1 MGTGRG
7 NKTDETAGGKV
18 AMIMAITKIMCMMSA
33 EHGNV
38 AAHLKHSL
46 AYICNEAKTEKGSL
60 VGGINCLPDF
70 AYEQMIGTKE
80 MFGQTGG
87 RQGYHFIISLKPG
100 EGTKE
105 QMYEITRRFAEEFL
119 GGEYEG
125 VFSVHTDKDHLHGH
139 LVFNSVNMVTGRKY
153 AYKKGDWKN
162 VIQPITNRLC
172 EEYGL
177 SIVAAE
183 YSKEPVNMNR
193 KQWEKEQ
200 SWGDFIMGDMRY
212 CRNKAESFEEFI
224 FLMGK
229 LGYEVKVGA
238 HISVKAEGMRRSRRL
253 DMLDKEFSVQNLQT
267 YYEQEWPYKYVEPPV
282 YHSGYALHK
291 KPANAFQQRY
301 YGKLY
306 RMCVVQKCRFQ
317 YKYTRYQQDLIRM
330 KELQEEYLFLN
341 REGINGWEDVF
352 RAKQTAEQKIADI
365 DAKKKEL
372 YNEHA
377 RHKYQYEKDGDVT
390 VYLYH
395 EAHYREQLA
404 ELKERRKEAKR
415 EYATINRCISEST
428 FAHMEIP
435 LDVDV
440 ENLYMVDVPE
450 FEGNDISYVESNIH
464 DDGAEYGTAETDVYI
479 EPYDE
484 ADIYK
489 ADSTVSND
497 VLSEVDVAKS
507 ERIIAEVLQEETGVL
522 PEEGFFYE
530 GNESE
535 IVKPSYEPANETI
548 EAIAEEDAKL
558 KKVEESDMT
567 KERYEILTDK
577 EKVEWLGIAEC
588 SVQEAIQRFISKLD
602 SIGVVYR
609 YSDDMLDEF
618 MRLESV
624 VAQMRRKQE
633 NMERSA
639 EKEGR
644 SR

>member
-1 MGTGRG
+1 
-7 NKTDETAGGKV
+7 
-18 AMIMAITKIMCMMSA
+18 MAITKIMCMKSA

-38 AAHLKHSL
+38 SAHLKHSI
-46 AYICNEAKTEKGSL
+46 AYICNEGKTENGSL

-100 EGTKE
+100 EGTKA

-153 AYKKGDWKN
+153 TYKKGDWKN

-183 YSKEPVNMNR
+183 YSKDPVNMNR

-200 SWGDFIMGDMRY
+200 SWGDFITGDMQY
-212 CRNKAESFEEFI
+212 CRNKAESFEEFV
-224 FLMGK
+224 FLMEK
-229 LGYEVKVGA
+229 LGYEVKIGA

-253 DMLDKEFSVQNLQT
+253 DTLDEEFSVQNLQT
-267 YYEQEWPYKYVEPPV
+267 YYEQERPYKYVEPPV

-317 YKYTRYQQDLIRM
+317 YKYTRYQQDLVRM

-352 RAKQTAEQKIADI
+352 RAKQTAEQKIVDI

-372 YNEHA
+372 YKEHA
-377 RHKYQYEKDGDVT
+377 RYKYQYEKDGDVT

-415 EYATINRCISEST
+415 ECATINRCISEST

-450 FEGNDISYVESNIH
+450 FEGSDILYVES
-464 DDGAEYGTAETDVYI
+464 EV
-479 EPYDE
+479 YDE
-484 ADIYK
+484 VEVYEAVKSKLDIEVDE
-489 ADSTVSND
+489 AEQIDVAD
-497 VLSEVDVAKS
+497 VLPEVEVA
-507 ERIIAEVLQEETGVL
+507 ERELAATEVLQEEGDVISEQELNYGV
-522 PEEGFFYE
+522 
-530 GNESE
+530 NESE
-535 IVKPSYEPANETI
+535 TVTKLYEPI
-548 EAIAEEDAKL
+548 EEYIEGVDEAYTDLQNFATP
-558 KKVEESDMT
+558 DMT
-567 KERYEILTDK
+567 KERYEVLTDK

-588 SVQEAIQRFISKLD
+588 SVQDAIQRFISKLD

-618 MRLESV
+618 MRLELV
-624 VAQMRRKQE
+624 VAQIKREEKE
-633 NMERSA
+633 A
-639 EKEGR
+639 EKEQDKKIEPK
-644 SR
+644 SRCL

>member
-1 MGTGRG
+1 
-7 NKTDETAGGKV
+7 
-18 AMIMAITKIMCMMSA
+18 MAITKIMCMKSA

-38 AAHLKHSL
+38 AAHLKHSI
-46 AYICNEAKTEKGSL
+46 AYICNEAKTENGSL

-100 EGTKE
+100 EGTRE
-105 QMYEITRRFAEEFL
+105 QMYEITRRFAEKFL

-153 AYKKGDWKN
+153 VYKKGDWKN

-183 YSKEPVNMNR
+183 YSKDPVNMNR

-200 SWGDFIMGDMRY
+200 SWSDFITGDMQY
-212 CRNKAESFEEFI
+212 CRNKADCFEKFI
-224 FLMGK
+224 FLMEK

-253 DMLDKEFSVQNLQT
+253 DTVDEEFSVQNLQT
-267 YYEQEWPYKYVEPPV
+267 YYEQERPYKYVEPPV
-282 YHSGYALHK
+282 YHPGYALHR

-301 YGKLY
+301 YGNLY

-341 REGINGWEDVF
+341 RGGINGWEDVF
-352 RAKQTAEQKIADI
+352 RAKQSAEQRIADI

-372 YNEHA
+372 YKEHA

-404 ELKERRKEAKR
+404 ELKERRKEVKR
-415 EYATINRCISEST
+415 ECATINRCISEST

-435 LDVDV
+435 IDVDV
-440 ENLYMVDVPE
+440 VNLYMVDVPE
-450 FEGNDISYVESNIH
+450 FEERDISYEESK
-464 DDGAEYGTAETDVYI
+464 V
-479 EPYDE
+479 YDE
-484 ADIYK
+484 VEVYK
-489 ADSTVSND
+489 ATEPNVDI
-497 VLSEVDVAKS
+497 EVD
-507 ERIIAEVLQEETGVL
+507 EAEQIEGTGVL
-522 PEEGFFYE
+522 PELDEAKPEPVTMLYE
-530 GNESE
+530 PIDESVE
-535 IVKPSYEPANETI
+535 IVD
-548 EAIAEEDAKL
+548 EAYADL
-558 KKVEESDMT
+558 KDFATPDMT
-567 KERYEILTDK
+567 KERYEALTDK

-588 SVQEAIQRFISKLD
+588 SVQDAIQRFISKLD

-624 VAQMRRKQE
+624 VAQMKRE
-633 NMERSA
+633 EREA
-639 EKEGR
+639 EKEQDKKIESKSR
-644 SR
+644 SL

>member
-1 MGTGRG
+1 
-7 NKTDETAGGKV
+7 
-18 AMIMAITKIMCMMSA
+18 MAITKIMCMKSA

-38 AAHLKHSL
+38 AAHLKHSI
-46 AYICNEAKTEKGSL
+46 AYICNEAKTENGSL
-60 VGGINCLPDF
+60 VGGINCLPDL

-87 RQGYHFIISLKPG
+87 RQGYHFIVSLKPG

-105 QMYEITRRFAEEFL
+105 QMYEIIRRFAEEFL
-119 GGEYEG
+119 DGEYEG

-139 LVFNSVNMVTGRKY
+139 LVYNSVNMVTGRKY

-183 YSKEPVNMNR
+183 YSKDPVNMNR

-200 SWGDFIMGDMRY
+200 SWGDFITGDMQY
-212 CRNKAESFEEFI
+212 CRNKAESFEEFV
-224 FLMGK
+224 FLMEK

-253 DMLDKEFSVQNLQT
+253 DTLDEEFSVQNLQT
-267 YYEQEWPYKYVEPPV
+267 YYEQERSYKYVEPPV
-282 YHSGYALHK
+282 YHPGYALHK
-291 KPANAFQQRY
+291 KPTNAFQQRY

-352 RAKQTAEQKIADI
+352 RAKQKAEQKIADI

-372 YNEHA
+372 YKEHA
-377 RHKYQYEKDGDVT
+377 RYKYQYEKDGDVT

-404 ELKERRKEAKR
+404 ELRERRKEAKK
-415 EYATINRCISEST
+415 ECATISRCISEST

-450 FEGNDISYVESNIH
+450 FEGSDISYVESEVYGEVEEYKMVELDADVELYAEEEFCMTELTDI
-464 DDGAEYGTAETDVYI
+464 DDVVSKVNVT
-479 EPYDE
+479 EPE
-484 ADIYK
+484 L
-489 ADSTVSND
+489 V
-497 VLSEVDVAKS
+497 E
-507 ERIIAEVLQEETGVL
+507 AEVLQEETDVVL
-522 PEEGFFYE
+522 QEEFY
-530 GNESE
+530 GGINELE
-535 IVKPSYEPANETI
+535 VVGLSYESVNKFH
-548 EAIAEEDAKL
+548 EATEEAYADLQNYVAP
-558 KKVEESDMT
+558 DMT
-567 KERYEILTDK
+567 KEHYEAFTDK
-577 EKVEWLGIAEC
+577 EKVEWLGIADC
-588 SVQEAIQRFISKLD
+588 SVQEAIQIFISKLD

-624 VAQMRRKQE
+624 VAQMGQQHNNRRKDD
-633 NMERSA
+633 A
-639 EKEGR
+639 DKKR

>member
-1 MGTGRG
+1 
-7 NKTDETAGGKV
+7 
-18 AMIMAITKIMCMMSA
+18 MAITKIMCMKSA
-33 EHGNV
+33 ERGNV
-38 AAHLKHSL
+38 AAHLKHSI
-46 AYICNEAKTEKGSL
+46 AYICNEAKTENGSL

-125 VFSVHTDKDHLHGH
+125 VFSVHTDKNHLHGH
-139 LVFNSVNMVTGRKY
+139 LVFNSVNMVTGKKY
-153 AYKKGDWKN
+153 SYKKGDWKN

-183 YSKEPVNMNR
+183 YSKDPVNMNR

-200 SWGDFIMGDMRY
+200 SWGDFIKGDMQY
-212 CRNKAESFEEFI
+212 CRNKAESFEEFV
-224 FLMGK
+224 FLMEK
-229 LGYEVKVGA
+229 LGYEVNVGV

-253 DMLDKEFSVQNLQT
+253 DTLDEEFTVQNLQT
-267 YYEQEWPYKYVEPPV
+267 FYEQERTFKYVEPPV
-282 YHSGYALHK
+282 YHPGYALHK

-330 KELQEEYLFLN
+330 KELQEEYLFLK

-352 RAKQTAEQKIADI
+352 RVKQSAEKKIEDI

-377 RHKYQYEKDGDVT
+377 RYKYQYEKDGDVT

-415 EYATINRCISEST
+415 ECATINRCISEST

-440 ENLYMVDVPE
+440 ENLYIVDVPE
-450 FEGNDISYVESNIH
+450 LERSEISYEESEVY
-464 DDGAEYGTAETDVYI
+464 DEVAEYRTAETDDYT
-479 EPYDE
+479 ELYDE
-484 ADIYK
+484 AEI
-489 ADSTVSND
+489 
-497 VLSEVDVAKS
+497 SEV
-507 ERIIAEVLQEETGVL
+507 AEPSCEPINE
-522 PEEGFFYE
+522 FYE
-530 GNESE
+530 
-535 IVKPSYEPANETI
+535 T
-548 EAIAEEDAKL
+548 EDGAYKDL
-558 KKVEESDMT
+558 QNVSIQDMT
-567 KERYEILTDK
+567 KECYEALTDK

-588 SVQEAIQRFISKLD
+588 SVQDAIQKFISKLD

-609 YSDDMLDEF
+609 YSADMLDEF

-624 VAQMRRKQE
+624 MEQMKRG
-633 NMERSA
+633 EREADKDREIES
-639 EKEGR
+639 KSR
-644 SR
+644 SL

>member
-1 MGTGRG
+1 
-7 NKTDETAGGKV
+7 
-18 AMIMAITKIMCMMSA
+18 MAITKIMCMKSA
-33 EHGNV
+33 EYGNV
-38 AAHLKHSL
+38 AAHLKHSI
-46 AYICNEAKTEKGSL
+46 AYICNEAKTENGSL

-70 AYEQMIGTKE
+70 AYEQMIDTKE

-119 GGEYEG
+119 DGEYEG

-139 LVFNSVNMVTGRKY
+139 LVYNSVNMVTGRKY

-183 YSKEPVNMNR
+183 YSKDPVNMNR

-200 SWGDFIMGDMRY
+200 SWSDFIRGDMQY

-224 FLMGK
+224 FLMKK
-229 LGYEVKVGA
+229 LGYEIKIGA

-253 DMLDKEFSVQNLQT
+253 DTLDEEFSVRNIQD
-267 YYEQEWPYKYVEPPV
+267 YYEQERPFKYVEPPV
-282 YHSGYALHK
+282 YHPGYALHK

-317 YKYTRYQQDLIRM
+317 YKYTRYQRDLIRM

-352 RAKQTAEQKIADI
+352 RAKQAAEQRIADI

-377 RHKYQYEKDGDVT
+377 RYKYQYEKDGDVT

-415 EYATINRCISEST
+415 EYETINRCISEST
-428 FAHMEIP
+428 FARMEIP

-450 FEGNDISYVESNIH
+450 FEENKISYAESEVC
-464 DDGAEYGTAETDVYI
+464 DEAEVYKAVETDVDI
-479 EPYDE
+479 EVYE
-484 ADIYK
+484 ATQIEV
-489 ADSTVSND
+489 AD
-497 VLSEVDVAKS
+497 
-507 ERIIAEVLQEETGVL
+507 VL
-522 PEEGFFYE
+522 PEVEMSYKPI
-530 GNESE
+530 NESYE
-535 IVKPSYEPANETI
+535 VVDKSYEDLQEYVTP
-548 EAIAEEDAKL
+548 
-558 KKVEESDMT
+558 DMT
-567 KERYEILTDK
+567 KERYEALTDK
-577 EKVEWLGIAEC
+577 EKVEWIGIAEC
-588 SVQEAIQRFISKLD
+588 SVQDAIQRFIGKLD

-624 VAQMRRKQE
+624 VAQMKRE
-633 NMERSA
+633 T
-639 EKEGR
+639 EKEQDKKIESKSR
-644 SR
+644 SL

>member
-1 MGTGRG
+1 
-7 NKTDETAGGKV
+7 
-18 AMIMAITKIMCMMSA
+18 MAITKIMCMKSA

-38 AAHLKHSL
+38 AAHLKHSI
-46 AYICNEAKTEKGSL
+46 AYICNEAKTENGSL

-105 QMYEITRRFAEEFL
+105 QMYEITRRFTEEFL

-139 LVFNSVNMVTGRKY
+139 LVYNSVNMVTGRKY

-183 YSKEPVNMNR
+183 YSKDPVNMNR

-200 SWGDFIMGDMRY
+200 SWGNFIAGDMQY
-212 CRNKAESFEEFI
+212 CRNKAESFEEFV
-224 FLMGK
+224 FLMEK

-253 DMLDKEFSVQNLQT
+253 DTLDKEFSVQNLQA
-267 YYEQEWPYKYVEPPV
+267 YYEQERSFKYVEPPV
-282 YHSGYALHK
+282 YHPGYALHK

-330 KELQEEYLFLN
+330 RELQEEYLFLN

-352 RAKQTAEQKIADI
+352 RAKQTAEQRIADI
-365 DAKKKEL
+365 DAKKNEL
-372 YNEHA
+372 YKEHA
-377 RHKYQYEKDGDVT
+377 RYKYQYEKDGDVT

-428 FAHMEIP
+428 FTHMEIP

-450 FEGNDISYVESNIH
+450 FEENEISY
-464 DDGAEYGTAETDVYI
+464 AENKGYGEGEAYKLKRLYADA
-479 EPYDE
+479 EPYGEEEFCMTDTD
-484 ADIYK
+484 AG
-489 ADSTVSND
+489 VQ
-497 VLSEVDVAKS
+497 EVNVTEPKPM
-507 ERIIAEVLQEETGVL
+507 ETEVLQEETDVILQEEFYDGINE
-522 PEEGFFYE
+522 PEVVE
-530 GNESE
+530 
-535 IVKPSYEPANETI
+535 PSYEPINEFM
-548 EAIAEEDAKL
+548 EAVVEGDVNL
-558 KKVEESDMT
+558 QKVESSNMT
-567 KERYEILTDK
+567 KECYEILTDK
-577 EKVEWLGIAEC
+577 EKVEWLGIADC
-588 SVQEAIQRFISKLD
+588 NVQDAIQRFISKLD

-624 VAQMRRKQE
+624 VAQMKRE
-633 NMERSA
+633 EREI
-639 EKEGR
+639 EKR
-644 SR
+644 SNEKVNST

>member
-1 MGTGRG
+1 
-7 NKTDETAGGKV
+7 
-18 AMIMAITKIMCMMSA
+18 MAITKIMCMKSA
-33 EHGNV
+33 EYGNV
-38 AAHLKHSL
+38 AAHLKHSI
-46 AYICNEAKTEKGSL
+46 AYICNETKTENGSL

-139 LVFNSVNMVTGRKY
+139 LVYNSVNMVTGRKY
-153 AYKKGDWKN
+153 SYKRGDWKN

-183 YSKEPVNMNR
+183 YSKDPVNMNR
-193 KQWEKEQ
+193 KQGEKEQ
-200 SWGDFIMGDMRY
+200 SWGDFITGDMQH
-212 CRNKAESFEEFI
+212 CRNKADSFEEFI
-224 FLMGK
+224 FLMEK
-229 LGYEVKVGA
+229 LGYEVKVGV

-253 DMLDKEFSVQNLQT
+253 DTLDEEFSVRNLQT
-267 YYEQEWPYKYVEPPV
+267 YYEQERPYKYVEPPV
-282 YHSGYALHK
+282 YHPGYALRK
-291 KPANAFQQRY
+291 KPSNAFQQWY

-330 KELQEEYLFLN
+330 RELQEEYLFLN

-352 RAKQTAEQKIADI
+352 RAKHAAEQRIVDI

-372 YNEHA
+372 YKEHA

-450 FEGNDISYVESNIH
+450 FEGNKISYEASGAYNEVEADKTSESYE
-464 DDGAEYGTAETDVYI
+464 DSVSYDEAEFCEPELADGAEVLHESELVETELVEVTCELVNASTEI
-479 EPYDE
+479 VDE
-484 ADIYK
+484 EY
-489 ADSTVSND
+489 ADSQIYYV
-497 VLSEVDVAKS
+497 
-507 ERIIAEVLQEETGVL
+507 
-522 PEEGFFYE
+522 P
-530 GNESE
+530 
-535 IVKPSYEPANETI
+535 
-548 EAIAEEDAKL
+548 
-558 KKVEESDMT
+558 DMT

-588 SVQEAIQRFISKLD
+588 SVQDAIQRFITKLD

-624 VAQMRRKQE
+624 AAQMKREPKETEKEQDTKME
-633 NMERSA
+633 ERSINL
-639 EKEGR
+639 R
-644 SR
+644 TR

>member
-1 MGTGRG
+1 M
-7 NKTDETAGGKV
+7 K
-18 AMIMAITKIMCMMSA
+18 SA
-33 EHGNV
+33 EHGNA

-119 GGEYEG
+119 GDEYEC

-139 LVFNSVNMVTGRKY
+139 LVFNSANMVTGRKY

-183 YSKEPVNMNR
+183 YSKDPVNMNR

-200 SWGDFIMGDMRY
+200 SWGDFIIGDMQY
-212 CRNKAESFEEFI
+212 CRNKAESFEEFV
-224 FLMGK
+224 FLMEK
-229 LGYEVKVGA
+229 LGYEVKIGA

-253 DMLDKEFSVQNLQT
+253 DTLDEKFSVQNLQT
-267 YYEQEWPYKYVEPPV
+267 YYEQERPYKYVEPPV
-282 YHSGYALHK
+282 YHPGYALHK
-291 KPANAFQQRY
+291 KPSNAFQQRY

-341 REGINGWEDVF
+341 RQGINGWEDVF

-365 DAKKKEL
+365 DVKKKEL
-372 YNEHA
+372 YKEHA
-377 RHKYQYEKDGDVT
+377 RYKYQYEKDGDVT

-404 ELKERRKEAKR
+404 ELKERRKEVKR
-415 EYATINRCISEST
+415 ECATINRCISEST

-450 FEGNDISYVESNIH
+450 FEGNEISYAGSEVYDEGI
-464 DDGAEYGTAETDVYI
+464 EYKSADSGEYI
-479 EPYDE
+479 ESYIE
-484 ADIYK
+484 EGISGTELVDIVAELPK
-489 ADSTVSND
+489 I
-497 VLSEVDVAKS
+497 DVA
-507 ERIIAEVLQEETGVL
+507 EPEPVVAEASQEETNMIS
-522 PEEGFFYE
+522 EEICCD
-530 GNESE
+530 GNESVAVE
-535 IVKPSYEPANETI
+535 LPYELVNKSHEAVDEAYTELQNFATPA
-548 EAIAEEDAKL
+548 
-558 KKVEESDMT
+558 MT
-567 KERYEILTDK
+567 KEHYEILTDK

-588 SVQEAIQRFISKLD
+588 SVQDAIQRFISKLN

-624 VAQMRRKQE
+624 AAQMKR
-633 NMERSA
+633 NG
-639 EKEGR
+639 KEQGGKKKEMAR
-644 SR
+644 AL

>member
-1 MGTGRG
+1 
-7 NKTDETAGGKV
+7 
-18 AMIMAITKIMCMMSA
+18 MAITKIMCMKSA

-46 AYICNEAKTEKGSL
+46 AYICNEAKTENGSL

-105 QMYEITRRFAEEFL
+105 QIYEITRRFAEEFL

-139 LVFNSVNMVTGRKY
+139 LVFNSANMVTGRKY

-183 YSKEPVNMNR
+183 YSKDPVNMNR

-200 SWGDFIMGDMRY
+200 SWGDFITGDMQY
-212 CRNKAESFEEFI
+212 CRNKAERFEEFI
-224 FLMGK
+224 FLMEK
-229 LGYEVKVGA
+229 LGYEVKIGA

-253 DMLDKEFSVQNLQT
+253 DTLDEEFSVQNLQSF
-267 YYEQEWPYKYVEPPV
+267 YELKRTYKYVEPPV
-282 YHSGYALHK
+282 YHPGYALHK

-317 YKYTRYQQDLIRM
+317 YKYTRYQQDLVRM

-352 RAKQTAEQKIADI
+352 HAKQTVEQKIADI

-372 YNEHA
+372 YKEHA
-377 RHKYQYEKDGDVT
+377 RYKYQYEKDGDVT

-395 EAHYREQLA
+395 EAHYREQLV

-415 EYATINRCISEST
+415 ECAIINRCISEST

-450 FEGNDISYVESNIH
+450 FEGNKISYEASGAYNEVEADKTSESYE
-464 DDGAEYGTAETDVYI
+464 DSVSYDEAEFCEPELADGAE
-479 EPYDE
+479 
-484 ADIYK
+484 
-489 ADSTVSND
+489 
-497 VLSEVDVAKS
+497 VLH
-507 ERIIAEVLQEETGVL
+507 
-522 PEEGFFYE
+522 
-530 GNESE
+530 ESE
-535 IVKPSYEPANETI
+535 LVETELVEVPCELVNASTEIVD
-548 EAIAEEDAKL
+548 EEYTDSQIYY
-558 KKVEESDMT
+558 VPDMT

-588 SVQEAIQRFISKLD
+588 SVQDAIQRFITKLD

-624 VAQMRRKQE
+624 AAQMKREPKETEKEQDTKME
-633 NMERSA
+633 ERSINL
-639 EKEGR
+639 R
-644 SR
+644 TR

>member
-1 MGTGRG
+1 
-7 NKTDETAGGKV
+7 
-18 AMIMAITKIMCMMSA
+18 MAITKIMCMKSA

-38 AAHLKHSL
+38 SAHLKHSI
-46 AYICNEAKTEKGSL
+46 AYICNEGKTENGSL

-100 EGTKE
+100 EGTKA

-153 AYKKGDWKN
+153 TYKKGDWKN

-183 YSKEPVNMNR
+183 YSKDPVNMNR

-200 SWGDFIMGDMRY
+200 SWGDFITGDMQY
-212 CRNKAESFEEFI
+212 CRNKAESFAEFV
-224 FLMGK
+224 FLMEK
-229 LGYEVKVGA
+229 LGYEVKIGA

-253 DMLDKEFSVQNLQT
+253 DTLDEEFSVQNLQT
-267 YYEQEWPYKYVEPPV
+267 YYEQERPYKYVEPPV

-317 YKYTRYQQDLIRM
+317 YKYTRYQQDLVRM

-352 RAKQTAEQKIADI
+352 RAKQTAEQKIVDI

-372 YNEHA
+372 YKEHA
-377 RHKYQYEKDGDVT
+377 RYKYQYEKDGDVT

-415 EYATINRCISEST
+415 ECATINRCISEST

-450 FEGNDISYVESNIH
+450 FEGSDILYVES
-464 DDGAEYGTAETDVYI
+464 EV
-479 EPYDE
+479 YDE
-484 ADIYK
+484 VEVYEAVKSKLDIEVDE
-489 ADSTVSND
+489 AEQIDVAD
-497 VLSEVDVAKS
+497 VLPEVEVA
-507 ERIIAEVLQEETGVL
+507 ERELAATEVLQEEGDVISEQELNYGV
-522 PEEGFFYE
+522 
-530 GNESE
+530 NESE
-535 IVKPSYEPANETI
+535 TVTKLYEPI
-548 EAIAEEDAKL
+548 EEYIEGVDEAYTDLQNFATP
-558 KKVEESDMT
+558 DMT
-567 KERYEILTDK
+567 KERYEVLTDK

-588 SVQEAIQRFISKLD
+588 SVQDAIQRFISKLD

-618 MRLESV
+618 MRLELV
-624 VAQMRRKQE
+624 VAQIKREEKE
-633 NMERSA
+633 A
-639 EKEGR
+639 EKEQDKKIEPK
-644 SR
+644 SRCL

>member
-1 MGTGRG
+1 
-7 NKTDETAGGKV
+7 
-18 AMIMAITKIMCMMSA
+18 MAITKIMCMKSA

-38 AAHLKHSL
+38 AAHLKHSI
-46 AYICNEAKTEKGSL
+46 AYICNEAKTENGSL

-105 QMYEITRRFAEEFL
+105 QMYEITRRFAEDFL

-125 VFSVHTDKDHLHGH
+125 VFSIHTDKDHLHGH

-162 VIQPITNRLC
+162 IIQPITNKLC

-183 YSKEPVNMNR
+183 YSKDPVNMNR

-200 SWGDFIMGDMRY
+200 SWGDFIMGDMKY
-212 CRNKAESFEEFI
+212 CRNKAECFEEFI
-224 FLMGK
+224 SLMEK
-229 LGYEVKVGA
+229 LGYEVKVGV

-253 DMLDKEFSVQNLQT
+253 DTLDKEFSTQNLQS
-267 YYEQEWPYKYVEPPV
+267 YYEQERSFKYVEPPV
-282 YHSGYALHK
+282 YHPGYALHK

-301 YGKLY
+301 YGKLH

-372 YNEHA
+372 YKEHA
-377 RHKYQYEKDGDVT
+377 RYKYQYEKDGDVT

-435 LDVDV
+435 LDVNV

-450 FEGNDISYVESNIH
+450 FEGSEISYEESMDYDEAEVYKAVESNVDKEVYGIELAG
-464 DDGAEYGTAETDVYI
+464 DDVI
-479 EPYDE
+479 PE
-484 ADIYK
+484 ADIFEPEPVTMPYEPI
-489 ADSTVSND
+489 
-497 VLSEVDVAKS
+497 SESV
-507 ERIIAEVLQEETGVL
+507 EVLDEVYADLQNFAT
-522 PEEGFFYE
+522 P
-530 GNESE
+530 
-535 IVKPSYEPANETI
+535 
-548 EAIAEEDAKL
+548 
-558 KKVEESDMT
+558 DMT
-567 KERYEILTDK
+567 KECYEALTDK

-588 SVQEAIQRFISKLD
+588 SVQDAIQRFISKLD
-602 SIGVVYR
+602 SIGVIYR

-624 VAQMRRKQE
+624 VAQMKR
-633 NMERSA
+633 
-639 EKEGR
+639 EKRCEQIQGEGR
-644 SR
+644 GR

>member
-1 MGTGRG
+1 
-7 NKTDETAGGKV
+7 
-18 AMIMAITKIMCMMSA
+18 MAITKIMCMKSA

-38 AAHLKHSL
+38 AAHLKHSI
-46 AYICNEAKTEKGSL
+46 AYICNEAKTEMGSL
-60 VGGINCLPDF
+60 VGGINCLPVF

-139 LVFNSVNMVTGRKY
+139 LVYNSVNMVTGRKY
-153 AYKKGDWKN
+153 SYKKGDWKN

-177 SIVAAE
+177 SIVAVE

-200 SWGDFIMGDMRY
+200 SWGDFITGDMQY

-224 FLMGK
+224 FLMEK

-253 DMLDKEFSVQNLQT
+253 DTLDEEFSVQNLQN
-267 YYEQEWPYKYVEPPV
+267 YYEQERPYKYVEPPV
-282 YHSGYALHK
+282 YHPGYALHK

-306 RMCVVQKCRFQ
+306 RMCVVQKFRFQ
-317 YKYTRYQQDLIRM
+317 YKYTRYQKDLIRM

-372 YNEHA
+372 YKEHA
-377 RHKYQYEKDGDVT
+377 RYKYQYENDGDVT

-404 ELKERRKEAKR
+404 ELKERRKEAKK
-415 EYATINRCISEST
+415 ECATISRCISEST

-450 FEGNDISYVESNIH
+450 FEGSDILYVES
-464 DDGAEYGTAETDVYI
+464 EV
-479 EPYDE
+479 YDE
-484 ADIYK
+484 VEVYEAVKSKLDI
-489 ADSTVSND
+489 
-497 VLSEVDVAKS
+497 EVD
-507 ERIIAEVLQEETGVL
+507 EAEQIGVDDVL
-522 PEEGFFYE
+522 PELDEA
-530 GNESE
+530 
-535 IVKPSYEPANETI
+535 KPEPVTMPYEPIDESVGI
-548 EAIAEEDAKL
+548 VDEAYADSQDFATP
-558 KKVEESDMT
+558 DMT
-567 KERYEILTDK
+567 KERYEALTDK

-588 SVQEAIQRFISKLD
+588 SVQDAIQRFVNKLD

-624 VAQMRRKQE
+624 VAQMKREQCIGKG
-633 NMERSA
+633 ERS
-639 EKEGR
+639 R
-644 SR
+644 

>member
-1 MGTGRG
+1 
-7 NKTDETAGGKV
+7 
-18 AMIMAITKIMCMMSA
+18 MAITKIMCMKSA
-33 EHGNV
+33 EYGNV
-38 AAHLKHSL
+38 AAHLKHSI
-46 AYICNEAKTEKGSL
+46 AYICNETKTENGSL

-139 LVFNSVNMVTGRKY
+139 LVYNSVNMVTGRKY
-153 AYKKGDWKN
+153 SYKRGDWKN

-183 YSKEPVNMNR
+183 YSKDPVNMNR

-200 SWGDFIMGDMRY
+200 SWGDFITGDMQH
-212 CRNKAESFEEFI
+212 CRNKADSFEEFI
-224 FLMGK
+224 FLMEK
-229 LGYEVKVGA
+229 LGYEVKVGV

-253 DMLDKEFSVQNLQT
+253 DTLDEEFSVRNLQT
-267 YYEQEWPYKYVEPPV
+267 YYEQERPYKYVEPPV
-282 YHSGYALHK
+282 YHPGYALRK
-291 KPANAFQQRY
+291 KPSNAFQQWY

-330 KELQEEYLFLN
+330 RELQEEYLFLN

-352 RAKQTAEQKIADI
+352 RAKHAAEQRIVDI

-372 YNEHA
+372 YKEHA

-450 FEGNDISYVESNIH
+450 FEGNKISYEASGAYNEVEADKTSESYE
-464 DDGAEYGTAETDVYI
+464 DSVSYDEAEFCEPELADGAEVLHESELVETELVEVTCELVNASTEI
-479 EPYDE
+479 VDE
-484 ADIYK
+484 EY
-489 ADSTVSND
+489 ADSQIYYV
-497 VLSEVDVAKS
+497 
-507 ERIIAEVLQEETGVL
+507 
-522 PEEGFFYE
+522 P
-530 GNESE
+530 
-535 IVKPSYEPANETI
+535 
-548 EAIAEEDAKL
+548 
-558 KKVEESDMT
+558 DMT

-588 SVQEAIQRFISKLD
+588 SVQDAIQRFITKLD

-624 VAQMRRKQE
+624 AAQMKREPKETEKEQDTKME
-633 NMERSA
+633 ERSINL
-639 EKEGR
+639 R
-644 SR
+644 TR

>member
-1 MGTGRG
+1 
-7 NKTDETAGGKV
+7 
-18 AMIMAITKIMCMMSA
+18 MAITKIMCMKSA

-38 AAHLKHSL
+38 AAHLKHSI

-139 LVFNSVNMVTGRKY
+139 LVYNSVNMVTGRKY
-153 AYKKGDWKN
+153 SYKKGDWKN

-172 EEYGL
+172 QEYGL

-183 YSKEPVNMNR
+183 YSKDPVNMNR

-200 SWGDFIMGDMRY
+200 SWGDFITGDMQY
-212 CRNKAESFEEFI
+212 CRNKAESFDEFV
-224 FLMGK
+224 FLMEK
-229 LGYEVKVGA
+229 LGYEVKIGA
-238 HISVKAEGMRRSRRL
+238 HISVRAEGMRRSRRL
-253 DMLDKEFSVQNLQT
+253 DTLDEEFSVQNLQT
-267 YYEQEWPYKYVEPPV
+267 YYEQERTYKYVEPPV
-282 YHSGYALHK
+282 YHPGYALYK
-291 KPANAFQQRY
+291 KPSNAFQQRY

-377 RHKYQYEKDGDVT
+377 RYKYQYERDGDVS

-404 ELKERRKEAKR
+404 EIKERRKEAKR
-415 EYATINRCISEST
+415 ECATINRCISEST

-450 FEGNDISYVESNIH
+450 YEGEEILYMDSE
-464 DDGAEYGTAETDVYI
+464 A
-479 EPYDE
+479 YDE
-484 ADIYK
+484 VEVYK
-489 ADSTVSND
+489 MVELDVNIEDYVTELVGVAD
-497 VLSEVDVAKS
+497 VLPKTEVTESEPVV
-507 ERIIAEVLQEETGVL
+507 AEVLQEETEAI
-522 PEEGFFYE
+522 PEEGLYNNVSEPEAVTMPYE
-530 GNESE
+530 PVNESME
-535 IVKPSYEPANETI
+535 IVDEVWETQNF
-548 EAIAEEDAKL
+548 EAP
-558 KKVEESDMT
+558 DMT
-567 KERYEILTDK
+567 KERYETLTDK

-588 SVQEAIQRFISKLD
+588 SVQDAIHRFISKLD

-618 MRLESV
+618 MRLESAMV
-624 VAQMRRKQE
+624 Q
-633 NMERSA
+633 MER
-639 EKEGR
+639 ERDNDREVDWLKEEAGR
-644 SR
+644 KISR

>member
-1 MGTGRG
+1 
-7 NKTDETAGGKV
+7 
-18 AMIMAITKIMCMMSA
+18 MAITKIMCMKSA

-46 AYICNEAKTEKGSL
+46 AYICNEAKTENGSL

-139 LVFNSVNMVTGRKY
+139 LVYNSVNMVTGRKY
-153 AYKKGDWKN
+153 SYKKGDWKN

-183 YSKEPVNMNR
+183 YSKDPVNMNR

-200 SWGDFIMGDMRY
+200 SWGDFITGDMQY

-224 FLMGK
+224 FLMEK
-229 LGYEVKVGA
+229 LGYEVKIGA

-253 DMLDKEFSVQNLQT
+253 DTLNEEFSVQNLQSF
-267 YYEQEWPYKYVEPPV
+267 YEQERTYKYVEPPV
-282 YHSGYALHK
+282 YHPGYALHK
-291 KPANAFQQRY
+291 KPSNAFQQRY

-352 RAKQTAEQKIADI
+352 RAKQAAEQRIADI

-372 YNEHA
+372 YKEHA
-377 RHKYQYEKDGDVT
+377 RYKYQYEKDGDVT

-395 EAHYREQLA
+395 EAYYRELLA

-415 EYATINRCISEST
+415 ECVTINRCISEST

-450 FEGNDISYVESNIH
+450 FEESEISYVES
-464 DDGAEYGTAETDVYI
+464 GAYDEVGAYKVVESNVDIEVYGTESAGD
-479 EPYDE
+479 
-484 ADIYK
+484 
-489 ADSTVSND
+489 D
-497 VLSEVDVAKS
+497 VLTEVGMLEPEPVTMPYEPIS
-507 ERIIAEVLQEETGVL
+507 GSVEVLDEVYADLQNFAT
-522 PEEGFFYE
+522 
-530 GNESE
+530 
-535 IVKPSYEPANETI
+535 
-548 EAIAEEDAKL
+548 
-558 KKVEESDMT
+558 SDMT
-567 KERYEILTDK
+567 KERYEALTDK
-577 EKVEWLGIAEC
+577 EKVEWLEMADC
-588 SVQEAIQRFISKLD
+588 SVQDAIQRFISKLD

-609 YSDDMLDEF
+609 YSDDILDEF

-624 VAQMRRKQE
+624 VTQMKREQKEAETEQARK
-633 NMERSA
+633 A
-639 EKEGR
+639 EGR
-644 SR
+644 SMNLRTR

>member
-1 MGTGRG
+1 
-7 NKTDETAGGKV
+7 
-18 AMIMAITKIMCMMSA
+18 MAITKIMCMKSA

-38 AAHLKHSL
+38 SAHLKHSI

-100 EGTKE
+100 EGTRE

-119 GGEYEG
+119 CGEYEG

-139 LVFNSVNMVTGRKY
+139 LVYNSVNMVTGRKY
-153 AYKKGDWKN
+153 SYKKGDWKN

-183 YSKEPVNMNR
+183 YSKDPVNMNR

-200 SWGDFIMGDMRY
+200 SWGDFITGDMQY
-212 CRNKAESFEEFI
+212 CRNKAESFEEFV
-224 FLMGK
+224 FLMEK

-253 DMLDKEFSVQNLQT
+253 DTLDEEFSVQNLQSF
-267 YYEQEWPYKYVEPPV
+267 YEQERPFKYVEPPV
-282 YHSGYALHK
+282 YHPGYALHK

-352 RAKQTAEQKIADI
+352 RAKQKAEQRIADI

-372 YNEHA
+372 YKEHA
-377 RHKYQYEKDGDVT
+377 RYKYQYEKDGDVT

-415 EYATINRCISEST
+415 ECATINRCISEST
-428 FAHMEIP
+428 FSHMEIP

-450 FEGNDISYVESNIH
+450 FEGNKISYVENKGY
-464 DDGAEYGTAETDVYI
+464 DKDETYKIANPYADVEDYETEQI
-479 EPYDE
+479 DV
-484 ADIYK
+484 A
-489 ADSTVSND
+489 D
-497 VLSEVDVAKS
+497 VLPEVDVLEPVS
-507 ERIIAEVLQEETGVL
+507 VVAEVLQEEADVIL
-522 PEEGFFYE
+522 EQEPDYSI
-530 GNESE
+530 NEPE
-535 IVKPSYEPANETI
+535 IVEMPYEPVNKSHEDVD
-548 EAIAEEDAKL
+548 EAYEDL
-558 KKVEESDMT
+558 QDVSMSDMT
-567 KERYEILTDK
+567 KERYEALTDK

-602 SIGVVYR
+602 SIGVVYQ

-624 VAQMRRKQE
+624 VVQMGRQHNNGRRKIDSDK
-633 NMERSA
+633 ERS
-639 EKEGR
+639 R
-644 SR
+644 

>member
-1 MGTGRG
+1 
-7 NKTDETAGGKV
+7 
-18 AMIMAITKIMCMMSA
+18 MAITKIMCMKSA

-38 AAHLKHSL
+38 SAHLKHSI
-46 AYICNEAKTEKGSL
+46 AYICNEGKTENGSL

-183 YSKEPVNMNR
+183 YSKDPVNMNR

-200 SWGDFIMGDMRY
+200 SRGDFITGDMQY
-212 CRNKAESFEEFI
+212 CRNKAESFEEFV
-224 FLMGK
+224 FLMEK
-229 LGYEVKVGA
+229 LGYEVKIGA

-253 DMLDKEFSVQNLQT
+253 DTLDEEFSVQNLQSF
-267 YYEQEWPYKYVEPPV
+267 YEQERTYKYVEPPV
-282 YHSGYALHK
+282 YHPGYALHK

-365 DAKKKEL
+365 DAKKKKL

-415 EYATINRCISEST
+415 ECATINRCISEST

-440 ENLYMVDVPE
+440 ENLYMVDMPE
-450 FEGNDISYVESNIH
+450 FEGSEISYAESM
-464 DDGAEYGTAETDVYI
+464 DYDETTEYGAAETDEYT
-479 EPYDE
+479 ESYDE
-484 ADIYK
+484 EKISK
-489 ADSTVSND
+489 ADSTVID
-497 VLSEVDVAKS
+497 GVLSEADVVVTDS
-507 ERIIAEVLQEETGVL
+507 SITEILHEETDMIVQ
-522 PEEGFFYE
+522 EVYDDI
-530 GNESE
+530 NESE
-535 IVKPSYEPANETI
+535 IVELPYEPANELI
-548 EAIAEEDAKL
+548 EAI
-558 KKVEESDMT
+558 VEGEANLQTVEALDMT
-567 KERYEILTDK
+567 KERYELLTDK
-577 EKVEWLGIAEC
+577 EKVDWLGIAEC
-588 SVQEAIQRFISKLD
+588 SVQDAIQRFISKLD

-609 YSDDMLDEF
+609 YGDDMLDEF

-624 VAQMRRKQE
+624 VAQMKREQKEVEMDRARK
-633 NMERSA
+633 S
-639 EKEGR
+639 EKQSMNLQTR
-644 SR
+644 

>member
-1 MGTGRG
+1 
-7 NKTDETAGGKV
+7 
-18 AMIMAITKIMCMMSA
+18 MAITKIMCMKSA

-46 AYICNEAKTEKGSL
+46 AYICNEAKTENGSL

-139 LVFNSVNMVTGRKY
+139 LVFNSVNMITGRKY

-183 YSKEPVNMNR
+183 YSKDPVNMNR

-200 SWGDFIMGDMRY
+200 SWGDFIRGDMQY
-212 CRNKAESFEEFI
+212 CRNKAESFEEFF
-224 FLMGK
+224 FLMEK
-229 LGYEVKVGA
+229 LGYEVKVGV

-253 DMLDKEFSVQNLQT
+253 DTLDEEFSVQNLQSF
-267 YYEQEWPYKYVEPPV
+267 YDQERTYKYVEPPI
-282 YHSGYALHK
+282 YHPGYALHK

-365 DAKKKEL
+365 DVKKKEL
-372 YNEHA
+372 YKEHA
-377 RHKYQYEKDGDVT
+377 RYKYQYEKDGDVT

-415 EYATINRCISEST
+415 ECATINRCISEST
-428 FAHMEIP
+428 FAHMEIQ

-440 ENLYMVDVPE
+440 ENLYMVDVPD
-450 FEGNDISYVESNIH
+450 FEGSEILYAESGSYDEVE
-464 DDGAEYGTAETDVYI
+464 AYKAAETSVNIEVYETEQI
-479 EPYDE
+479 EV
-484 ADIYK
+484 AD
-489 ADSTVSND
+489 
-497 VLSEVDVAKS
+497 
-507 ERIIAEVLQEETGVL
+507 VL
-522 PEEGFFYE
+522 PELDEA
-530 GNESE
+530 
-535 IVKPSYEPANETI
+535 KPEPVTMPYEPIDESVGI
-548 EAIAEEDAKL
+548 VDEAYADSQDFATP
-558 KKVEESDMT
+558 DMT
-567 KERYEILTDK
+567 KEHYEALMDK
-577 EKVEWLGIAEC
+577 EKVEWLGIADC
-588 SVQEAIQRFISKLD
+588 NVQDAIQKFISKLD

-624 VAQMRRKQE
+624 VTQMKREQKVAETEQVRKAAGGSM
-633 NMERSA
+633 NLRT
-639 EKEGR
+639 R
-644 SR
+644 Y